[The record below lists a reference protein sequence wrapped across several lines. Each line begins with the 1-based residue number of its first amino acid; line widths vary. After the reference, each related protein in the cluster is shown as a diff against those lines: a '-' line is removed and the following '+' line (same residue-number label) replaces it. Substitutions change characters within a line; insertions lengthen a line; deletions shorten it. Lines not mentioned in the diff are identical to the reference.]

1 MTEQYRVAMIGAGFM
16 GAVHSQAWSSVAR
29 FFPGPRPVLAVLGAR
44 NPEST
49 RAAADRLG
57 WHEASTDW
65 REIVARDDIDVV
77 DIATPGDSH
86 AEIGIAALEAGK
98 HVLCEKPL
106 ANTVEEAEAMT
117 AAAEAARGR
126 GVRSMVAFNYRRVPA
141 VALARQYLEEGRL
154 GEIRHVRADYL
165 QDWIADP
172 DFPLVWRL
180 QKERSGSGALG
191 DIGAHV
197 LDLAEHL
204 SGQSIEEVSG
214 TVRTFVPRRPLAGAS
229 EGLSATATH
238 EYGEVTVDDAA
249 AVHARLD
256 GGAMGAVEAT
266 RFATGR
272 KNAMRIEVN
281 GSLGSIAFDFESM
294 NELLYYDARIPAKD
308 NGFRRILAT
317 EPEHRYAGAWWPP
330 GHGLGYE
337 HAFVHEFADFLAA
350 VDEGRDPEPSFE
362 HGLHIQRVLDA
373 VIRSAEDDSRWTAI
387 GAPVLSAIQ
396 GDAR

>member
-1 MTEQYRVAMIGAGFM
+1 MIGAGFM

-57 WHEASTDW
+57 WREASTDW

-86 AEIGIAALEAGK
+86 AEIAIAALEAGK
-98 HVLCEKPL
+98 HVICEKPL

-117 AAAEAARGR
+117 AAAVAARER

-204 SGQSIEEVSG
+204 SGQSIAEVSG
-214 TVRTFVPRRPLAGAS
+214 TVRTFVERRPLAGAS
-229 EGLSATATH
+229 EGLSATAAE

-249 AVHARLD
+249 AVHARLN
-256 GGAMGAVEAT
+256 GGAMGTVEAT

-294 NELLYYDARIPAKD
+294 NELLYYDGRIPAAD
-308 NGFRRILAT
+308 AGFRRILVT
-317 EPEHRYAGAWWPP
+317 EPDHPYAGAWWPP

-350 VDEGRDPEPSFE
+350 VADGRDPEPSFE
-362 HGLHIQRVLDA
+362 HGLHIQRILDA
-373 VIRSAEDDSRWTAI
+373 VIRSAEDESRWTSV
-387 GAPVLSAIQ
+387 GAPVLTTIE

>member
-1 MTEQYRVAMIGAGFM
+1 M
-16 GAVHSQAWSSVAR
+16 GAVHSQAWSSVSR
-29 FFPGPRPVLAVLGAR
+29 FFPGPKPVMAVLGAR
-44 NPEST
+44 NPAT
-49 RAAADRLG
+49 VADAAQRLG
-57 WHEASTDW
+57 WRESSADW
-65 REIVARDDIDVV
+65 REIIARDDISIV

-86 AEIGIAALEAGK
+86 AEIAIAALEAGK
-98 HVLCEKPL
+98 HVICEKPL
-106 ANTVEEAEAMT
+106 ANTVAEAEEM
-117 AAAEAARGR
+117 AAVASDARTR

-180 QKERSGSGALG
+180 QKDRSGSGALG

-197 LDLAEHL
+197 IDLAEHL
-204 SGQSIEEVSG
+204 TGQSITEVSG
-214 TVRTFVPRRPLAGAS
+214 TVRTFVPRRPVAGAS
-229 EGLSATATH
+229 EGLSATATE

-249 AVHARLD
+249 ALHARLD

-281 GSLGSIAFDFESM
+281 GSLGSIAFDFEAM

-317 EPEHRYAGAWWPP
+317 EPEHPYAGAWWPP

-373 VIRSAEDDSRWTAI
+373 VIRSAEDDSRWTDVGAAI
-387 GAPVLSAIQ
+387 LSTREGAS
-396 GDAR
+396 R